1 MNLTSSTSQNRGV
14 PVKAVL
20 LMAPC
25 LVCLYVNGVMLF
37 ALSSKSAFL
46 ESSRYLLFGHLLLS
60 DSLHLVACM
69 LLYMIAVAKVRL
81 TSSLCMFVLM
91 LAEAIAVASPLTL
104 AVMSLERYVAICLPL
119 RHAQI
124 STQRRTGTTIAVL
137 WCVAMVDPY
146 VEVLYYMALG
156 NRIVTLQTFC
166 SRNMLAGRVS
176 TQINTAL
183 TGLYFLL
190 VGAAITYTYVFILL
204 AARSATATSRASK
217 ARRTVLL
224 HMLQLCLCLTS
235 TMYNMMNSTA
245 SMNASRQMG
254 YQIQYLLFLCF
265 IIFPRFLNPL
275 IYGLRDNAFRAV
287 FIHYFLFSDISKV
300 VEVLFGEAPPPIL
313 MIGHS
318 MGGAIAV
325 HAAAAN
331 QTHPCSAFVSLMWW
345 KAQRWTPYAEFPASL
360 ENAIEWRVSVAACLS
375 GGWISPGPRGSGLV
389 GLEVCQPSSS
399 PDPPPPQLQVWTRCP
414 RRRSRQ
420 DPSPMNLTSST
431 SQNRGVPVK
440 AVLLMAP
447 CLVCLYVNGVMLFAL
462 SSKSAFLE
470 SSRYLLFGHLLL
482 SDSLH
487 LVACVLLYMIAV
499 AKVRL
504 TSSLCMFV
512 LMLAEAIAVAS
523 PLTLAVMSLERY
535 VAICLPLR
543 HAQISTQRRTGATI
557 AVLWCVAMV
566 DPYVQVLYYMVLG
579 NRIVTLQTFCSRNML
594 AGRVST
600 QLNTAFTG
608 LYFLLVGA
616 AITYTYVFILL
627 AARSATA
634 TSRASKA
641 RRTVLLHMLQL
652 CLCLTS
658 TMYNMMNSTAS
669 MNASRQMGYQ
679 IQYLLFLCFIIFPRF
694 LNPLIYGLRDNAFRA
709 VFKHYFLFR
718 LQARGKQL
726 A

>member
-1 MNLTSSTSQNRGV
+1 
-14 PVKAVL
+14 
-20 LMAPC
+20 
-25 LVCLYVNGVMLF
+25 
-37 ALSSKSAFL
+37 
-46 ESSRYLLFGHLLLS
+46 
-60 DSLHLVACM
+60 
-69 LLYMIAVAKVRL
+69 
-81 TSSLCMFVLM
+81 
-91 LAEAIAVASPLTL
+91 
-104 AVMSLERYVAICLPL
+104 
-119 RHAQI
+119 
-124 STQRRTGTTIAVL
+124 
-137 WCVAMVDPY
+137 
-146 VEVLYYMALG
+146 
-156 NRIVTLQTFC
+156 
-166 SRNMLAGRVS
+166 
-176 TQINTAL
+176 
-183 TGLYFLL
+183 
-190 VGAAITYTYVFILL
+190 
-204 AARSATATSRASK
+204 
-217 ARRTVLL
+217 
-224 HMLQLCLCLTS
+224 
-235 TMYNMMNSTA
+235 
-245 SMNASRQMG
+245 
-254 YQIQYLLFLCF
+254 
-265 IIFPRFLNPL
+265 
-275 IYGLRDNAFRAV
+275 
-287 FIHYFLFSDISKV
+287 
-300 VEVLFGEAPPPIL
+300 
-313 MIGHS
+313 

-331 QTHPCSAFVSLMWW
+331 QIPSLLGLCVIDVVEGTAMDALNSMQSFLRSRP
-345 KAQRWTPYAEFPASL
+345 KTFKSL
-360 ENAIEWRVSVAACLS
+360 ENAIEWRREEPSRAVGESNTI
-375 GGWISPGPRGSGLV
+375 GRGI
-389 GLEVCQPSSS
+389 LEEEEEEEEEEKGEEQSNKKRMKEEE
-399 PDPPPPQLQVWTRCP
+399 QE
-414 RRRSRQ
+414 
-420 DPSPMNLTSST
+420 
-431 SQNRGVPVK
+431 NRGVPVK

-512 LMLAEAIAVAS
+512 LMMAEAIAAAS

-566 DPYVQVLYYMVLG
+566 DPYVEVLYYMALG

-616 AITYTYVFILL
+616 AITYTYICILL

-641 RRTVLLHMLQL
+641 HRTVLLHMLQL

-679 IQYLLFLCFIIFPRF
+679 IQYSLVLCFIIFPRF

-718 LQARGKQL
+718 LRARGKQL
-726 A
+726 T

>member
-1 MNLTSSTSQNRGV
+1 
-14 PVKAVL
+14 
-20 LMAPC
+20 
-25 LVCLYVNGVMLF
+25 
-37 ALSSKSAFL
+37 
-46 ESSRYLLFGHLLLS
+46 
-60 DSLHLVACM
+60 
-69 LLYMIAVAKVRL
+69 
-81 TSSLCMFVLM
+81 
-91 LAEAIAVASPLTL
+91 
-104 AVMSLERYVAICLPL
+104 
-119 RHAQI
+119 
-124 STQRRTGTTIAVL
+124 
-137 WCVAMVDPY
+137 
-146 VEVLYYMALG
+146 
-156 NRIVTLQTFC
+156 
-166 SRNMLAGRVS
+166 
-176 TQINTAL
+176 
-183 TGLYFLL
+183 
-190 VGAAITYTYVFILL
+190 
-204 AARSATATSRASK
+204 
-217 ARRTVLL
+217 
-224 HMLQLCLCLTS
+224 
-235 TMYNMMNSTA
+235 
-245 SMNASRQMG
+245 
-254 YQIQYLLFLCF
+254 
-265 IIFPRFLNPL
+265 
-275 IYGLRDNAFRAV
+275 
-287 FIHYFLFSDISKV
+287 
-300 VEVLFGEAPPPIL
+300 
-313 MIGHS
+313 
-318 MGGAIAV
+318 
-325 HAAAAN
+325 
-331 QTHPCSAFVSLMWW
+331 
-345 KAQRWTPYAEFPASL
+345 
-360 ENAIEWRVSVAACLS
+360 
-375 GGWISPGPRGSGLV
+375 
-389 GLEVCQPSSS
+389 
-399 PDPPPPQLQVWTRCP
+399 
-414 RRRSRQ
+414 
-420 DPSPMNLTSST
+420 MNLTSST

-499 AKVRL
+499 VKLRL

-512 LMLAEAIAVAS
+512 LMMAEAIAVAS

-566 DPYVQVLYYMVLG
+566 DPYVEVLYYMALG

-600 QLNTAFTG
+600 QINTAFTG

-658 TMYNMMNSTAS
+658 TMYNLINSTAS

-679 IQYLLFLCFIIFPRF
+679 IQYSLFLCFIIFPRF

-709 VFKHYFLFR
+709 VFIHYFLFR
-718 LQARGKQL
+718 LRGKQL
-726 A
+726 T